1 MTETDVIIIGA
12 GHNGLTCA
20 AYLAMAGLRVK
31 VVDRRKVVGGA
42 AVTEEF
48 HPGFR
53 NSVAAYTV
61 SLLNPQITADLKL
74 AEHGLRIV
82 ERRAQNFLPSP
93 DGSYL
98 LTGEGRTHQ
107 SVAKLSERDAIR
119 IDAFTRELE
128 VIADVLRQFLLRAPP
143 NIVEGFGAGSIREA
157 FNALGSAN
165 ILRKLSLEQQRSLFD
180 LFTRS
185 AGEMLDETFESDL
198 VKALFGFD
206 AIVGNYASPYAAG
219 SAYVMLHHAFGEVNG
234 KKGVW
239 GHAIGGMGAITQAMA
254 NAARS
259 HGADIALEAGVREV
273 IVERDRAV
281 GVILDNGETVRA
293 KYVASSV
300 NPKLLYTRLISA
312 DALPADFLGRIKNW
326 RNGSGTFRMNVALN
340 ALPSFTALP
349 GAGDHLTAGIILAP
363 SLDYM
368 DRAWMDARAQGWSH
382 EPVVEVLI
390 PSTLDDTLSPKGQHV
405 ASLFCQH
412 VAPELSGGRSWDD
425 HRDEVADLMIATVDT
440 YAPGFAKSVIG
451 RQVLSPSD
459 LERQFGLLGGDI
471 FHGALSLNQLFS
483 ARPMLGHADYRGPL
497 KGLYHC
503 GSGAHPGGG
512 VTGAPGHNAARVI
525 LGDHRALFGLN
536 IATPVMPGL
545 VPGIHVLITPK
556 QRKTWMAG
564 TRPGHDESLRFT
576 PADGPAPCRSA
587 PR

>member
-1 MTETDVIIIGA
+1 MTATLSKKPIETTMTETDVLIIGA

-61 SLLNPQITADLKL
+61 SLLNPQIIADLKL

-82 ERRAQNFLPSP
+82 ERRAQNFLPAP

-107 SVAKLSERDAIR
+107 SIAKLSERDAMK
-119 IDAFTRELE
+119 IDTFTRELE
-128 VIADVLRQFLLRAPP
+128 EIADVLRQFLLRAPP
-143 NIVEGFGAGSIREA
+143 NIVEGLNAGSIREA
-157 FNALGSAN
+157 FNALGTAN

-254 NAARS
+254 KAARS

-300 NPKLLYTRLISA
+300 NPKLLYTRLIAA
-312 DALPADFLGRIKNW
+312 DALPAEFLGRIKNW

-349 GAGDHLTAGIILAP
+349 GTGDHLTAGIILAP
-363 SLDYM
+363 SLEYM
-368 DRAWMDARAQGWSH
+368 DRAWLDARAQGWSR

-390 PSTLDDTLSPKGQHV
+390 PSTLDDTLSPEGKYV

-440 YAPGFAKSVIG
+440 YAPGFATSVIG
-451 RQVLSPSD
+451 RQVLSPLD

-483 ARPMLGHADYRGPL
+483 ARPMLGHAAYRGPL

-525 LGDHRALFGLN
+525 LGDHRALFK
-536 IATPVMPGL
+536 A
-545 VPGIHVLITPK
+545 
-556 QRKTWMAG
+556 
-564 TRPGHDESLRFT
+564 S
-576 PADGPAPCRSA
+576 
-587 PR
+587 